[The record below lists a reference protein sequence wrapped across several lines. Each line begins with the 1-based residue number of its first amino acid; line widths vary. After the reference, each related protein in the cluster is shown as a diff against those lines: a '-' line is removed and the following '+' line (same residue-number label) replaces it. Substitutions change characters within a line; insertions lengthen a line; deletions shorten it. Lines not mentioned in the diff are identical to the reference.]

1 MKKINLALLVTVI
14 AVASCKKHTSAT
26 LTCTTAIIKY
36 GGNPAADGVGW
47 YLAVG
52 DSTDTKNEYPENID
66 SLYMI
71 NNLAVDVCYEQ
82 TDKDFV
88 CFCLPPFKKMVRI
101 TSIKKR

>member
-1 MKKINLALLVTVI
+1 
-14 AVASCKKHTSAT
+14 
-26 LTCTTAIIKY
+26 
-36 GGNPAADGVGW
+36 
-47 YLAVG
+47 
-52 DSTDTKNEYPENID
+52 
-66 SLYMI
+66 MI

>member
-1 MKKINLALLVTVI
+1 MKKITLILLVAVI
-14 AVASCKKHTSAT
+14 TVASCKKNTSDT
-26 LTCTTAIIKY
+26 PTCTPATIKY

-47 YLAVG
+47 YLAIG
-52 DSTDTKNEYPENID
+52 DSTGIKNEYPENID
-66 SLYMI
+66 SLYMT
-71 NNLAVDVCYEQ
+71 NGLAVAVCYEL